1 MKVLMAAGPNVS
13 AGLQNLFEG
22 LRKTSFV
29 RSLGKL
35 ASTLVLVGAT
45 QGCAATPIS
54 PSILGPTDASVRVP
68 TVNYR
73 SAIGPFSSQ
82 RPVEPGPWEEP
93 TAQAPGPEHQ

>member
-1 MKVLMAAGPNVS
+1 MYWQSQTHA
-13 AGLQNLFEG
+13 NLFQG
-22 LRKTSFV
+22 LRKTSFL
-29 RSLGKL
+29 RRLGKL
-35 ASTLVLVGAT
+35 ASTLVLVGVI

-54 PSILGPTDASVRVP
+54 PSIPDPTDASVRVP
-68 TVNYR
+68 TVSYR